1 MSSEKTREELLRE
14 LQSLEKDL
22 ERWSAIVSGYERKY
36 ASMEKSIKQQEL
48 FLKNFSGIAYGGY
61 IGSLPEFYQ
70 GSIKSITGYTAG
82 ELVAGT
88 PLWKNIVYYEDVSS
102 YNIGFEKL
110 WNIPRYSSRNE
121 YRITQKNGEI
131 RWVQEYMSNLIDS
144 SGKPYYYQGTIYDVT
159 EYGYAGTKRAT
170 MTDIGSSGAFI
181 ADIAHD
187 FNNLLLAIA
196 GNISLAKMRINPEDK
211 MYALL
216 SEAERISFLGK
227 DLTRQLMT
235 FSKDGKRT
243 QGITDIQKDPL
254 TFKRESK
261 IYSISEKKSQ
271 KRKKK
276 VLFMDDEKI
285 LCDVAEQIIRGI
297 GYEPV
302 IASHGNEAIALYRR
316 EKESGVLFEAA
327 ILDLTVKNGMGG
339 KDTLPELLRIDPGIK
354 AIISSGYSD
363 NEIIEKHRDYGFV
376 GAIAKPYK
384 ARELKE
390 LLEKVIW
397 EEAE

>member
-1 MSSEKTREELLRE
+1 
-14 LQSLEKDL
+14 
-22 ERWSAIVSGYERKY
+22 
-36 ASMEKSIKQQEL
+36 
-48 FLKNFSGIAYGGY
+48 
-61 IGSLPEFYQ
+61 
-70 GSIKSITGYTAG
+70 
-82 ELVAGT
+82 
-88 PLWKNIVYYEDVSS
+88 
-102 YNIGFEKL
+102 
-110 WNIPRYSSRNE
+110 
-121 YRITQKNGEI
+121 
-131 RWVQEYMSNLIDS
+131 
-144 SGKPYYYQGTIYDVT
+144 
-159 EYGYAGTKRAT
+159 
-170 MTDIGSSGAFI
+170 MTDIGPSGAFI

-211 MYALL
+211 MYTLL

-227 DLTRQLMT
+227 DLTQQLMT
-235 FSKDGKRT
+235 FSNDGKRT
-243 QGITDIQKDPL
+243 QGITDMQKDPL

-261 IYSISEKKSQ
+261 IYSLSEKKSQ

-316 EKESGVLFEAA
+316 EKESGVRFEAA

-354 AIISSGYSD
+354 AIISSGYTD

-397 EEAE
+397 EKAE